1 MGISI
6 QVDDID
12 SVYNDL
18 CGKGVKFTGP
28 PVKQAWGGV
37 LAHMVDPDNN
47 VVTLPGDDD
56 N

>member
-6 QVDDID
+6 QVDDIHL
-12 SVYNDL
+12 VYNDL

-28 PVKQAWGGV
+28 PAKQPWGGV

-47 VVTLPGDDD
+47 VVTLLGDGDI
-56 N
+56 